1 MSTNSSTDS
10 TFSSGLQDKIK
21 RELGRY
27 ETKRSSILPILHAIQ
42 DECGWVQEKHVD
54 ALESVYGLSRVQI
67 KEVLTFYKAY
77 RQEAPRKYEIEFCD
91 NIVCCMMGAKDAI
104 KKIEGH
110 IEHLEAKLGDK
121 TPFRLKGVPCLGV
134 CDQAPAMLVNKD
146 RHHKVTVENV
156 DQILEKYAPLK

>member
-1 MSTNSSTDS
+1 MSTDS

-21 RELGRY
+21 KELGRY

-42 DECGWVQEKHVD
+42 DELGWVQDKHVD
-54 ALESVYGLSRVQI
+54 TLESVYGLSRVQV

-91 NIVCCMMGAKDAI
+91 NIVCCMMGAKDAM
-104 KKIEGH
+104 KKIEDH

>member
-1 MSTNSSTDS
+1 MSTDS
-10 TFSSGLQDKIK
+10 TFSAGLQDKIK
-21 RELGRY
+21 KELGRY

-42 DECGWVQEKHVD
+42 DECGWVQDKHID
-54 ALESVYGLSRVQI
+54 TLESTYGLNRVQI

-91 NIVCCMMGAKDAI
+91 NIVCCMMGAKDVMN
-104 KKIEGH
+104 KIEGH
-110 IEHLEAKLGDK
+110 IEHLEAKHGDK
-121 TPFRLKGVPCLGV
+121 AAFRLKGVPCLGV

-146 RHHKVTVENV
+146 RHHKVTLENV